1 MGEEMKAPETEA
13 IVRESVE
20 EAAADPAQAAAEAA
34 EAVRE
39 ASEEARQTAAE
50 AAEEARQAAAEASEE
65 ARQAAAEA
73 SEQARQTAAEASEQ
87 ARQAAA
93 EASEQ
98 AVQAAAGT
106 AEAAVQTAGEKAQE
120 PAESMADYEAEIDAS
135 LRRYERGEKV
145 KCTVVSVDMD
155 KIMVELGSTTGI
167 IRKQDVNDDPA
178 YNLQENIKPGDEVEA
193 SVVRPDDGHGNV
205 VLSMKAASAQKAWDR
220 LIALLDSKEP
230 VTVKINGV
238 TKAGVTTMLE
248 GVRGFIPASKLS
260 LGFVS
265 DEELNNW
272 VGKSVE
278 ARVIT
283 AEKDGRKLVLSSR
296 EILREKEAA
305 ERREAAAA
313 VKPGM
318 VAEGTVETI
327 KDYGAFVNLGKGVT
341 GLLHV
346 SQISPKRIKTPAEVL
361 KEGEKVKVKVTK
373 IDGNRISLS
382 IKALDETAPEQPK
395 EREEK
400 VNFKLPKSEAIGTGL
415 GDLLKGLKL

>member
-1 MGEEMKAPETEA
+1 MGDEMKAPGTEA
-13 IVRESVE
+13 NLQEAEAVVSEAAETAEEAAKTAEAAQEAVE
-20 EAAADPAQAAAEAA
+20 EAAQAAQEAAASEAAEAAATAQADQAAPAQAAEP
-34 EAVRE
+34 VK
-39 ASEEARQTAAE
+39 EEAT
-50 AAEEARQAAAEASEE
+50 
-65 ARQAAAEA
+65 
-73 SEQARQTAAEASEQ
+73 
-87 ARQAAA
+87 
-93 EASEQ
+93 
-98 AVQAAAGT
+98 
-106 AEAAVQTAGEKAQE
+106 
-120 PAESMADYEAEIDAS
+120 ESMADFEAEIDAS

-145 KCTVVSVDMD
+145 KCVVVSVDMD

-220 LIALLDSKEP
+220 LLSLLASKDS

-238 TKAGVTTMLE
+238 TKAGVTTALE

-265 DEELNNW
+265 EEDLNNW

-283 AEKDGRKLVLSSR
+283 AEKEGRKLVLSCK

-305 ERREAAAA
+305 ERKEAAAS
-313 VKPGM
+313 VKVGL
-318 VAEGTVETI
+318 VTEGTVEAI

-346 SQISPKRIKTPAEVL
+346 SQISQKRIKTPAEVL
-361 KEGEKVKVKVTK
+361 KEGETVKVKVTK
-373 IDGNRISLS
+373 VDGNRISLS
-382 IKALDETAPEQPK
+382 MKALDENAPAEQPREK
-395 EREEK
+395 EEK
-400 VNFKLPKSEAIGTGL
+400 ISFKLPKSEAIGTGL

>member
-13 IVRESVE
+13 VVQERVE
-20 EAAADPAQAAAEAA
+20 EVAAEAAAEAAETVKEAAAETAEAVKEAAAEAA
-34 EAVRE
+34 EAVKE
-39 ASEEARQTAAE
+39 
-50 AAEEARQAAAEASEE
+50 AAAET
-65 ARQAAAEA
+65 AEVTK
-73 SEQARQTAAEASEQ
+73 ETAA
-87 ARQAAA
+87 RKA
-93 EASEQ
+93 E
-98 AVQAAAGT
+98 
-106 AEAAVQTAGEKAQE
+106 E

-145 KCTVVSVDMD
+145 RCTVVSVDMD

>member
-1 MGEEMKAPETEA
+1 MGEELKAPVTEA
-13 IVRESVE
+13 NVQ
-20 EAAADPAQAAAEAA
+20 EAAEAAAEAA
-34 EAVRE
+34 AVT
-39 ASEEARQTAAE
+39 QE
-50 AAEEARQAAAEASEE
+50 AAQEAAAEASEAVQE
-65 ARQAAAEA
+65 AAAEAQEAAQEAAAVTQEAAQEAAAEAQEAAQEAAAVTAEAAQEAAAEA
-73 SEQARQTAAEASEQ
+73 SEAVQEAEAVAQE
-87 ARQAAA
+87 AAA
-93 EASEQ
+93 ES
-98 AVQAAAGT
+98 AAPVK
-106 AEAAVQTAGEKAQE
+106 AEE

-135 LRRYERGEKV
+135 MRRYERGEKV

-167 IRKQDVNDDPA
+167 IRKQDVSDDPS
-178 YNLQENIKPGDEVEA
+178 YSLQDNIKPGDEVEA

-205 VLSMKAASAQKAWDR
+205 VLSMKAASAQKAWER
-220 LIALLDSKEP
+220 LLSLLNSKDT

-238 TKAGVTTMLE
+238 TKSGVTTTLE

-265 DEELNNW
+265 EEDLNQW

-283 AEKDGRKLVLSSR
+283 AEKDGRKLVLSAK

-305 ERREAAAA
+305 ERKEAAAS
-313 VKPGM
+313 VKVGL
-318 VAEGTVETI
+318 VTEGTVETI

-346 SQISPKRIKTPAEVL
+346 SQISQKRIKTPAEVL
-361 KEGEKVKVKVTK
+361 KEGETVKVKVTK
-373 IDGNRISLS
+373 VDGGRISLS
-382 IKALDETAPEQPK
+382 MKVLDETAPAEP
-395 EREEK
+395 REEK
-400 VNFKLPKSEAIGTGL
+400 ISFKLPKSEAIGTGL

>member
-13 IVRESVE
+13 VVQERVEEVAAEAAAEAAETVKEAAAETAEAVKEAAAETAEATE
-20 EAAADPAQAAAEAA
+20 EAAAETAEVAKEAAAETAEVAKEAAAEAA
-34 EAVRE
+34 EAVKE
-39 ASEEARQTAAE
+39 
-50 AAEEARQAAAEASEE
+50 AAAET
-65 ARQAAAEA
+65 AEVTK
-73 SEQARQTAAEASEQ
+73 ETAA
-87 ARQAAA
+87 RKA
-93 EASEQ
+93 E
-98 AVQAAAGT
+98 
-106 AEAAVQTAGEKAQE
+106 E

-145 KCTVVSVDMD
+145 RCTVVSVDMD

>member
-13 IVRESVE
+13 VVQERVEEVAAEAAVEAAETVKEAAAETAEAVKEAAAETAEATE
-20 EAAADPAQAAAEAA
+20 EAAAETAEVAKEAAAETAEVAKEAAAEAA
-34 EAVRE
+34 EAVKE
-39 ASEEARQTAAE
+39 
-50 AAEEARQAAAEASEE
+50 AAAET
-65 ARQAAAEA
+65 AEVTK
-73 SEQARQTAAEASEQ
+73 ETAA
-87 ARQAAA
+87 RKA
-93 EASEQ
+93 E
-98 AVQAAAGT
+98 
-106 AEAAVQTAGEKAQE
+106 E

-145 KCTVVSVDMD
+145 RCTVVSVDMD

>member
-1 MGEEMKAPETEA
+1 MGEEMKAPEA
-13 IVRESVE
+13 IVQQSVE
-20 EAAADPAQAAAEAA
+20 EAAAEKTAEAATQASETVEQAEGKTAEEGKDTAVEAAAEAA
-34 EAVRE
+34 A
-39 ASEEARQTAAE
+39 QTAAP
-50 AAEEARQAAAEASEE
+50 AEEK
-65 ARQAAAEA
+65 
-73 SEQARQTAAEASEQ
+73 
-87 ARQAAA
+87 
-93 EASEQ
+93 
-98 AVQAAAGT
+98 T
-106 AEAAVQTAGEKAQE
+106 AEAAAQAAGEKAPE

-145 KCTVVSVDMD
+145 TCTVVSVDMD

-178 YNLQENIKPGDEVEA
+178 YNLQENIKAGDEVEA

-220 LIALLDSKEP
+220 LLSLLDSKAT

-265 DEELNNW
+265 DEELNDW
-272 VGKSVE
+272 VGRSVE

-313 VKPGM
+313 VKAGS
-318 VAEGTVETI
+318 VVEGTVETI

-361 KEGEKVKVKVTK
+361 KEGEKVTVKVTK
-373 IDGNRISLS
+373 VDGNRISLS
-382 IKALDETAPEQPK
+382 IKALDENAEEAPK

-400 VNFKLPKSEAIGTGL
+400 ITFKLPKSEAIGTGL
-415 GDLLKGLKL
+415 GDLLKGLKLRFRNDPNIIAEGKSTF

>member
-13 IVRESVE
+13 VVQERVEEVAAEAAAEAAETVKEAAAETAEAVKEAAAETAEATE
-20 EAAADPAQAAAEAA
+20 EAAAETAEVAKEAAAEAA
-34 EAVRE
+34 EAVKE
-39 ASEEARQTAAE
+39 
-50 AAEEARQAAAEASEE
+50 AAAET
-65 ARQAAAEA
+65 AEVTK
-73 SEQARQTAAEASEQ
+73 ETAA
-87 ARQAAA
+87 RKA
-93 EASEQ
+93 E
-98 AVQAAAGT
+98 
-106 AEAAVQTAGEKAQE
+106 E

-145 KCTVVSVDMD
+145 RCTVVSVDMD